1 MAEPGFSS
9 WDIFLQISALVGE
22 FQMTEHDSWVIMGP
36 LQACPAQREQMS
48 EGKPAPLPLK

>member
-48 EGKPAPLPLK
+48 EGKPALLPLK